1 VNKNGACQTPK
12 QEMAKRSKAPEN
24 TADYGFL
31 LCFLKNARRAEIVE
45 ASASDITRVLT
56 SST

>member
-1 VNKNGACQTPK
+1 
-12 QEMAKRSKAPEN
+12 MAKRSKLRKN

-31 LCFLKNARRAEIVE
+31 LCFLKNAGNAEIVE
-45 ASASDITRVLT
+45 ASAYDITRVSI